1 MSSAGFYAGLPVLPD
16 FSGVADPRSYTPL
29 PGDWHVA
36 ACDVRNSTLAVQ
48 AGNYKH
54 VNTVGASAVTAMLN
68 AAGELDIPFIFEG
81 DGSAF
86 CVPAELLED
95 AKAALVKT
103 QEMAQKSFGLELRV
117 ATIPVAKIR
126 EAGYDIQVAR
136 VRVSENYIQ
145 AAFAGGGMAYADK
158 YMKDPATAP
167 LCEVK
172 PGSVVAR
179 GSLEGLECRWQDI
192 PSRHGETVSVM
203 VRALTSEPGKAA
215 TVYRDVLAKVQ
226 EVYGDDDAS
235 HPVSLPALSA
245 NALYQDVIDKVQ
257 EIYGSDET
265 SHPISMPGLAMTLDG
280 KRLDVE
286 ARVRTYDRGAFGRS
300 SFGRWLW
307 VMRTRWFVI
316 LGWFLM
322 KFGLKTE
329 ETDWSTYKETLVRN
343 TDVRKFNDVFRQILA
358 GNAAQR
364 EALDAW
370 LAERYARRELV
381 YGLHVT
387 NRAHMTCLVFNYS
400 GKHLHFIDGAD
411 GGLFLAAKAFKER
424 AAKLIAV

>member
-1 MSSAGFYAGLPVLPD
+1 MDDKTSSASFYAGLPVLPNFD
-16 FSGVADPRSYTPL
+16 AVADTRNFAQM

-36 ACDVRNSTLAVQ
+36 MCDVRNSTKAVE

-68 AAGELDIPFIFEG
+68 AAGAIEIPFIFEG

-86 CVPAELLED
+86 CVPPPLLD
-95 AKAALVKT
+95 DTKAALVKT
-103 QEMAQKSFGLELRV
+103 QEMARDSFGLELRV
-117 ATIPVAKIR
+117 ATLPVAAIR
-126 EAGYDIQVAR
+126 AAGHDIWVAR
-136 VRVSENYIQ
+136 VRVSDNYIQ

-192 PSRHGETVSVM
+192 PSLHGETVSLI
-203 VRALTSEPGKAA
+203 VRALAPDAGKAGA
-215 TVYRDVLAKVQ
+215 IYRQVIAKVH
-226 EVYGDDDAS
+226 D
-235 HPVSLPALSA
+235 
-245 NALYQDVIDKVQ
+245 
-257 EIYGSDET
+257 IYGSDEAC
-265 SHPISMPGLAMTLDG
+265 HPLTPPALSLAPTLSARQLGNEVGVRAAG
-280 KRLDVE
+280 K
-286 ARVRTYDRGAFGRS
+286 GAFGK
-300 SFGRWLW
+300 WLW
-307 VMRTRWFVI
+307 LMRARWFVV

-329 ETDWSTYKETLVRN
+329 QTDWSTYKDTLVRN

-370 LAERYARRELV
+370 LAERYAKKELV

-387 NRAHMTCLVFNYS
+387 DRAHMTCLVFNYS

-411 GGLFLAAKAFKER
+411 GGLFLAAKQFKER
-424 AAKLIAV
+424 VAKLI

>member
-1 MSSAGFYAGLPVLPD
+1 MSSAGFYASLRVLPD
-16 FSGVADPRSYTPL
+16 FSGVADPRNYAPL
-29 PGDWHVA
+29 PADWHVA
-36 ACDVRNSTLAVQ
+36 TCDVRNSTLAVQ

-54 VNTVGASAVTAMLN
+54 VNTVGASAVTAILN

-86 CVPAELLED
+86 CVPPQLLED

-126 EAGYDIQVAR
+126 EAGHDIQVTR

-158 YMKDPATAP
+158 YMKDPATSA

-203 VRALTSEPGKAA
+203 VRALSSEPGKTAS
-215 TVYRDVLAKVQ
+215 VYRDVLAKVQ
-226 EVYGDDDAS
+226 EVYGGDDAS
-235 HPVSLPALSA
+235 HPVSLSAA
-245 NALYQDVIDKVQ
+245 NALYQEVMTKVQ
-257 EIYGSDET
+257 DIYGNDEV
-265 SHPISMPGLAMTLDG
+265 SHPITLPALTMTLDG
-280 KRLDVE
+280 KRLGVE
-286 ARVRTYDRGAFGRS
+286 AGVRAADRGRFGK
-300 SFGRWLW
+300 WLW
-307 VMRTRWFVI
+307 IMRTRWFVI
-316 LGWFLM
+316 LGWLLM

-329 ETDWSTYKETLVRN
+329 ETDWGKYKETLVRN
-343 TDVRKFNDVFRQILA
+343 TDVRKFNDVYRQILA

-364 EALDAW
+364 EALDTW
-370 LAERYARRELV
+370 LAERYAKRELV

-387 NRAHMTCLVFNYS
+387 DRAHMTCLVFNYS

-424 AAKLIAV
+424 AAKLIVVQA

>member
-1 MSSAGFYAGLPVLPD
+1 VSSAGFYAGLPMLPD
-16 FSGVADPRSYTPL
+16 FSGVADPRNYSPL

-36 ACDVRNSTLAVQ
+36 TCDVRNSTLAVQ

-68 AAGELDIPFIFEG
+68 AAGELEIPFIFEG

-86 CVPAELLED
+86 CVPPQLLED

-117 ATIPVAKIR
+117 ATLPVAKIR

-145 AAFAGGGMAYADK
+145 ATFAGGGMAYADK

-203 VRALTSEPGKAA
+203 VRALTNDPQRAA
-215 TVYRDVLAKVQ
+215 VLYR
-226 EVYGDDDAS
+226 
-235 HPVSLPALSA
+235 
-245 NALYQDVIDKVQ
+245 DVIDKVR
-257 EIYGSDET
+257 EVYGSDEAC
-265 SHPISMPGLAMTLDG
+265 HPLTPPIATLVPA
-280 KRLDVE
+280 LDARQLGNE
-286 ARVRTYDRGAFGRS
+286 AGVRAADRGPFGK
-300 SFGRWLW
+300 WLW
-307 VMRTRWFVI
+307 LMRARWFVI

-329 ETDWSTYKETLVRN
+329 ETDWSKYKETLVRN
-343 TDVRKFNDVFRQILA
+343 ADVRKFNDVFRQILA

-370 LAERYARRELV
+370 LAERYAKRELV

-424 AAKLIAV
+424 AAKLIAD

>member
-1 MSSAGFYAGLPVLPD
+1 VNGTAGSSGFYAGLPVLPD
-16 FSGVADPRSYTPL
+16 FGAVTEPRNFVPL
-29 PGDWHVA
+29 PADWHVA
-36 ACDVRNSTLAVQ
+36 TCDVRNSTLAVQ

-68 AAGELDIPFIFEG
+68 AAGSIEIPFIFEG

-86 CVPAELLED
+86 CVPPPLLED

-103 QEMAQKSFGLELRV
+103 QEMAKGSFGLELRV
-117 ATIPVAKIR
+117 ATVPVAKIR
-126 EAGYDIQVAR
+126 AAGLDILVAR

-145 AAFAGGGMAYADK
+145 AVFAGGGMAWADK

-172 PGSVVAR
+172 PGSVAPR

-192 PSRHGETVSVM
+192 PSRHGETVSLM
-203 VRALTSEPGKAA
+203 VRALEPDAGKAA
-215 TVYRDVLAKVQ
+215 ALYGEVIAKVR
-226 EVYGDDDAS
+226 
-235 HPVSLPALSA
+235 
-245 NALYQDVIDKVQ
+245 
-257 EIYGSDET
+257 EIYGTDEAC
-265 SHPISMPGLAMTLDG
+265 HPLTPPLETLIPT
-280 KRLDVE
+280 LS
-286 ARVRTYDRGAFGRS
+286 ARQLGNEVGVRAYDRGTFGRS

-307 VMRTRWFVI
+307 LMRARWFVI

-329 ETDWSTYKETLVRN
+329 FTDWSRYKDTLMKN
-343 TDVRKFNDVFRQILA
+343 TDVRKFNDIYRQILA

-364 EALDAW
+364 EALEAW

-381 YGLHVT
+381 YGVHVT
-387 NRAHMTCLVFNYS
+387 NRAHMTCLVFDYS

-411 GGLFLAAKAFKER
+411 GGLFLAAKQFKER
-424 AAKLIAV
+424 AANLLAP